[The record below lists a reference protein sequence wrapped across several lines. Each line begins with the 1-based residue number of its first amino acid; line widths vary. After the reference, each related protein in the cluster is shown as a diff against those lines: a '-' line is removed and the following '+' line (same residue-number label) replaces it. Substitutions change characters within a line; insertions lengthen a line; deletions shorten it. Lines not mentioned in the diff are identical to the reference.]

1 VESYPL
7 DFSINYAR
15 KLFGFER
22 DVDEINPLHPLI
34 FMGWYIHENK
44 KRNY

>member
-1 VESYPL
+1 V
-7 DFSINYAR
+7 DFSVDHTGELLGS
-15 KLFGFER
+15 KR